1 MPRAL
6 GVSDYSD
13 AAPLEAI
20 RGLMS
25 ETNSLLCI
33 AFRRTHITRGSQTVR
48 VGRNYESRPMND
60 QGLLRHGHIL
70 NLQWHTRSSSSFN
83 SAAVW
88 RT

>member
-25 ETNSLLCI
+25 ETNGLLCI

-48 VGRNYESRPMND
+48 VGRNYESGPMND
-60 QGLLRHGHIL
+60 QWLTSPWAHIEPTMAYQIE
-70 NLQWHTRSSSSFN
+70 LQF
-83 SAAVW
+83 
-88 RT
+88 

>member
-25 ETNSLLCI
+25 ETNGLFCI
-33 AFRRTHITRGSQTVR
+33 AFHHTHIARGSQTVR
-48 VGRNYESRPMND
+48 VGRNYASRPMND
-60 QGLLRHGHIL
+60 QWLTSPRAHIEP
-70 NLQWHTRSSSSFN
+70 TM
-83 SAAVW
+83 AY
-88 RT
+88 